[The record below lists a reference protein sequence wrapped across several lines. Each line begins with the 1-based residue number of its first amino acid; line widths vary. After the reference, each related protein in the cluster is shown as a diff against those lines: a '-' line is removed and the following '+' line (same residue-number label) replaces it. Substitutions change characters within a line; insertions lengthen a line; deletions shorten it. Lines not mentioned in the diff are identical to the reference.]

1 MRQFFRRAWFALLL
15 AVLSFPALAG
25 VDYQSISD
33 AAQKTNDLSRQ
44 ALVAIF
50 GQVVT
55 SPFNPGETTLIGS
68 LFGVLNGVLAA
79 IAFFWFMTI
88 TLKGIIKSGHEGRVF
103 HGGNSLLSPV
113 MTLAGF
119 MMMVPTASGWSL
131 SQLVM
136 LWAASTMGIGGANLL
151 TDKAA
156 DMISQGYSLVVQ
168 PTAPSTRSAARAIFE
183 MNLCKYASNSE
194 LQSLYADGPA
204 GTPMMTTEGGNG
216 QYVTGNGS
224 AICGTARITAQPQ
237 SQSSTWRRIFDSDVN
252 TDSVVAAQKRALDTM
267 QQTLDT
273 AARDFVDAY
282 IIRRDEDTGT
292 IPDAE
297 TQIQNAAA
305 AYENTVNQAL
315 SQINY
320 RDSLQSKMVSQIKT
334 YGWVALGAWYQT
346 FATANNKLDD
356 VANATPVTSGVHMTG
371 EYGTGDMYRQVIAA
385 YQAQVQNSTYT
396 PTLGTQ
402 TGKDNSDSTADSSD
416 LGKVTGLFN
425 GAFRKFAVA
434 LATDSWGTEANFS
447 NQVNPLI
454 KMQKLGDVTL
464 DVTETA
470 LGAYTLAYGTAA
482 AVDHS
487 LLGKVGEATEN
498 FAGTAKD
505 VMGALAP
512 LFYFIVLALFAI
524 GFSLAVYLPAI
535 PFMFWIAGIFNW
547 IVSVLVGVAAGS
559 MWAATHLGAEEDK
572 GSRSAYGYTFLID
585 MMLRPS
591 LMVLGFFFASVAVVA
606 GGTLLNLLFA
616 SALNSA
622 NADSIV
628 GLVKMVGWLMIYA
641 RIATFGVSRVF
652 SIQASL
658 PDYVITFLG
667 GREFSGI
674 MSGMVDNVKGMFG
687 AAGAGAQRTPGI
699 RNMPVRNKPDSNDQD
714 GVK

>member
-1 MRQFFRRAWFALLL
+1 MNTFRRTWFALLL

-204 GTPMMTTEGGNG
+204 GTPMMTTKGGNG

-282 IIRRDEDTGT
+282 IIRRDEDAGT

-402 TGKDNSDSTADSSD
+402 TDKDINDTNADGSD
-416 LGKVTGLFN
+416 LGKLISWFN
-425 GAFRKFAVA
+425 QPFRKFAILEA
-434 LATDSWGTEANFS
+434 NKNWGTDANFS
-447 NQVNPLI
+447 NQTNPLI
-454 KMQKLGDVTL
+454 KMQELGDVTL

-470 LGAYTLAYGTAA
+470 LTAYTVAYGTAA

-524 GFSLAVYLPAI
+524 GFSLAIYLPAI
-535 PFMFWIAGIFNW
+535 PFMFWITGIFNW
-547 IVSVLVGVAAGS
+547 IISVLVGVAAGS

-628 GLVKMVGWLMIYA
+628 GLVKMVGWMMIYA
-641 RIATFGVSRVF
+641 RIATFGVARVF

-667 GREFSGI
+667 GREFSGV

-687 AAGAGAQRTPGI
+687 AAGSGVQRTPGI
-699 RNMPVRNKPDSNDQD
+699 RDMPVSKKPESGDQD